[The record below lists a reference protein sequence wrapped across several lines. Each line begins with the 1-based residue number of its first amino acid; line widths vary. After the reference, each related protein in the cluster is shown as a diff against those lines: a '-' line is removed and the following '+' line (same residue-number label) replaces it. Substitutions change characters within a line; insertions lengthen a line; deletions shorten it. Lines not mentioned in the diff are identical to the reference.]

1 VPESWVRCLCLGA
14 GLWFV
19 HWVIG
24 CHKKTYTM
32 WEMEDVAVV
41 RVDDGDLR
49 GESLNDQDDVRSD
62 DRLQAN
68 K

>member
-1 VPESWVRCLCLGA
+1 
-14 GLWFV
+14 
-19 HWVIG
+19 
-24 CHKKTYTM
+24 
-32 WEMEDVAVV
+32 MEDVAVV